1 MNQRVKAMG
10 DKGCKEEKGEDQGYD
25 RVRRCDSVRVY
36 EECEER
42 GRRDY
47 EGSSG
52 REGKGRGRT
61 VTRRAGVGGEGRTVR
76 RIGWGWCGM

>member
-1 MNQRVKAMG
+1 MNQRVKKWVIKVVRRRRERI
-10 DKGCKEEKGEDQGYD
+10 KG

-47 EGSSG
+47 
-52 REGKGRGRT
+52 
-61 VTRRAGVGGEGRTVR
+61 
-76 RIGWGWCGM
+76 

>member
-1 MNQRVKAMG
+1 MNQRVKKWVIKVVRRRRERI
-10 DKGCKEEKGEDQGYD
+10 KG